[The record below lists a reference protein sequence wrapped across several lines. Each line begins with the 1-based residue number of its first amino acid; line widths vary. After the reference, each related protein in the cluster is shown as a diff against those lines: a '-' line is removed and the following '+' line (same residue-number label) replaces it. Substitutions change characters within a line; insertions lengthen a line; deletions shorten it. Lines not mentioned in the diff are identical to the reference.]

1 MHIDT
6 EIDFELD
13 TTEIADEVR
22 QTLVEDVQDWVETA
36 VQNFDFDDV
45 VDTTLQSMDL
55 SDYVDHDDI
64 RYNIEDD
71 ITQYVVDNMDI
82 PDHVQDAL
90 GYIDVSEYID
100 TYDIIQQLNNE
111 LGWSSDLEMLSKNQD
126 ALFESIAE
134 LEAEI
139 LRLKTPLWVR
149 IVNKIRGWF

>member
-55 SDYVDHDDI
+55 SDY